1 MTTATGA
8 ARDGVVRIV
17 GMPMDLGQTARGVD
31 MGPSAMRYAGLAER
45 LVRLG
50 YPVEDVGNLAIP
62 ARAGVH
68 EDRLTDEVRDACCA
82 VYHAAHRAVC
92 DGRLP
97 LFLGGDHSVSIG
109 TIGGVTHDE
118 RSAVLWLDAH
128 GDYNTPE
135 SSPSGNIH
143 GMPLAVLL
151 GRGDERLVH
160 LQRPGPVLRP
170 EDVAVVGLR
179 QLDPRERQA
188 LKRSG
193 MTLLTMRDVDERG
206 ASEVAREALAR
217 LGHAARLHVSLDVDV
232 LDPGE
237 APGVGTA
244 VQGGLTYREAQVMM
258 EIIADCGRL
267 SSMDIVEVNPILD
280 HGNRTAAM
288 AVQLTVSALGKSIL

>member
-1 MTTATGA
+1 M
-8 ARDGVVRIV
+8 RIV
-17 GMPMDLGQTARGVD
+17 GVPMDLGQAARGVD
-31 MGPSAMRYAGLAER
+31 MGPSAMRYAGLGDR
-45 LVRLG
+45 LARLG
-50 YPVEDVGNLAIP
+50 YRVEDVGNLTIP
-62 ARAGVH
+62 ARAGVP
-68 EDRLTDEVRDACCA
+68 EDRLTREVRDACRA
-82 VYHAAHRAVC
+82 VYQAAQRAVC
-92 DGRLP
+92 DGRIP
-97 LFLGGDHSVSIG
+97 LFLGGDHSVAIG
-109 TIGGVTHDE
+109 TIGGVTHDAP
-118 RSAVLWLDAH
+118 SAVLWLDAH

-151 GRGDERLVH
+151 GRGDEQLVQ
-160 LQRPGPVLRP
+160 LARPGPVLRP
-170 EDVAVVGLR
+170 QDVAVVGLR

-193 MTLLTMRDVDERG
+193 VTLLTMRDVDERG

-217 LGHAARLHVSLDVDV
+217 LEHLPRLHVSLDVDV

-258 EIIADCGRL
+258 EIIADSGRL

-280 HGNRTAAM
+280 HENRTAAM
-288 AVQLTVSALGKSIL
+288 AVQLAVSALGKSIL